1 MQAKPNKKK
10 STRTQQNAEE
20 KKFTVWLAGRP
31 CCECGSEGGVIIDH
45 LYGATFTHNKV
56 QVGHWAKNSYCAVC
70 DAVKTQ
76 GSHNA
81 YQKAFGRTQA
91 EAWNMT
97 IAEYD
102 PLAELV
108 PTEVFKSIMDWNR

>member
-1 MQAKPNKKK
+1 MQRRATKK
-10 STRTQQNAEE
+10 STRAQNADE
-20 KKFTVWLAGRP
+20 KRFMLWVKEQP
-31 CCECGSEGGVIIDH
+31 CVECGAYGVIVEH
-45 LYGATFTHNKV
+45 CYGSSMIHNKV
-56 QVGHWAKNSYCAVC
+56 LIGHWALLPLCEVC

-108 PTEVFKSIMDWNR
+108 PTEVFKSIMDWGR